1 MPPLVIF
8 DMDGVLVDSEPMHLR
23 LEREMFE
30 RLSLPISE
38 TEHHAF
44 VGMSPA
50 GMWGT
55 IKARFDLPHA
65 IDALVE
71 MDTDIKA
78 REIQKLRL
86 EPIDG
91 VELLIADL
99 EDAGCTL
106 AVASSSQ
113 KRLIEAVTRKLGIR
127 ERFSQLVSAQE
138 VARGKPHPD
147 IFLRTAELCGR
158 TPASCLVIEDSANGV
173 RAAVAAG
180 MKCVGF
186 VNESGGRQELSGADL
201 VVRDFGD
208 AARQAIVALARSLS
222 RRGPVTRR

>member
-8 DMDGVLVDSEPMHLR
+8 DMDGVLVDSEPMHMR

-38 TEHHAF
+38 AEHQAF

-65 IDALVE
+65 VDDLVE
-71 MDTDIKA
+71 MDTDVKA
-78 REIQKLRL
+78 REIGATPL

-91 VELLIADL
+91 VEELIADL
-99 EDAGCTL
+99 EDAGCEL

-113 KRLIEAVTRKLGIR
+113 KRLIEAVTEGLGLR
-127 ERFSQLVSAQE
+127 QRFSQLVSAEE
-138 VARGKPHPD
+138 VRRGKPHPD
-147 IFLRTAELCGR
+147 VFIRAAELCGR
-158 TPASCLVIEDSANGV
+158 KPADCLVIEDSANGG
-173 RAAVAAG
+173 RAALAAC
-180 MKCVGF
+180 MKCVCF
-186 VNESGGRQELSGADL
+186 VNESAGRQDLSGAEL
-201 VVRDFGD
+201 VVRNFGD
-208 AARQAIVALARSLS
+208 AARKEIVALARSLS
-222 RRGPVTRR
+222 FLRD

>member
-8 DMDGVLVDSEPMHLR
+8 DMDGVLVDSEPMHMR

-38 TEHHAF
+38 AEHQAF

-65 IDALVE
+65 VDDLVE
-71 MDTDIKA
+71 MDTDVKA
-78 REIQKLRL
+78 REIGATPL

-91 VELLIADL
+91 VEELIADL
-99 EDAGCTL
+99 EDAGCEL

-113 KRLIEAVTRKLGIR
+113 KRLIEAVTEGLGLR
-127 ERFSQLVSAQE
+127 QRFSQLVSAEE
-138 VARGKPHPD
+138 VRRGKPHPD
-147 IFLRTAELCGR
+147 VFLRAAELCGR
-158 TPASCLVIEDSANGV
+158 KPADCLVIEDSANGV
-173 RAAVAAG
+173 RAALAAG

-186 VNESGGRQELSGADL
+186 VNESAGRQDLSGADL
-201 VVRDFGD
+201 VVRNFGD
-208 AARQAIVALARSLS
+208 AARKEIVALARSLS
-222 RRGPVTRR
+222 FLRD

>member
-8 DMDGVLVDSEPMHLR
+8 DMDGVLVDSEPMHMR

-38 TEHHAF
+38 AEHQAF

-65 IDALVE
+65 VDDLVE
-71 MDTDIKA
+71 MDTDVKA
-78 REIQKLRL
+78 REIGATPL

-91 VELLIADL
+91 VEELIADL
-99 EDAGCTL
+99 EDAGCEL

-113 KRLIEAVTRKLGIR
+113 KRLIEAVTEGLGLR
-127 ERFSQLVSAQE
+127 QRFSQLVSAEE
-138 VARGKPHPD
+138 VRRGKPHPD
-147 IFLRTAELCGR
+147 VFIRAAELCGR
-158 TPASCLVIEDSANGV
+158 KPADCLVIEDSANGV
-173 RAAVAAG
+173 RAALAAG

-186 VNESGGRQELSGADL
+186 VNESAGRQDLSGADL
-201 VVRDFGD
+201 VVRNFGD
-208 AARQAIVALARSLS
+208 AARKEIVALARSLS
-222 RRGPVTRR
+222 FLRD

>member
-8 DMDGVLVDSEPMHLR
+8 DMDGVLVDSEPMHMR

-38 TEHHAF
+38 AEHQAF

-65 IDALVE
+65 VDDLVE
-71 MDTDIKA
+71 MDTDVKA
-78 REIQKLRL
+78 REIGATPL

-91 VELLIADL
+91 VEELIADL
-99 EDAGCTL
+99 EDAGCEL

-113 KRLIEAVTRKLGIR
+113 KRLIEAVTEGLGLR
-127 ERFSQLVSAQE
+127 QRFSHLVSAEE
-138 VARGKPHPD
+138 VRRGKPHPD
-147 IFLRTAELCGR
+147 VFLRAAELCGR
-158 TPASCLVIEDSANGV
+158 KPADCLVIEDSANGV
-173 RAAVAAG
+173 RAALAAG

-186 VNESGGRQELSGADL
+186 VNESAGRQDLSGADL
-201 VVRDFGD
+201 VVRNFGD
-208 AARQAIVALARSLS
+208 AARKEIVALARSLS
-222 RRGPVTRR
+222 FLRD

>member
-8 DMDGVLVDSEPMHLR
+8 DMDGVLVDSEPMHMR

-38 TEHHAF
+38 AEHQAF

-65 IDALVE
+65 VDDLVE
-71 MDTDIKA
+71 MDTDVKA
-78 REIQKLRL
+78 REIGATPL

-91 VELLIADL
+91 VEELIADL
-99 EDAGCTL
+99 EDAGCEL

-113 KRLIEAVTRKLGIR
+113 KRLIEAVTEGLGLR
-127 ERFSQLVSAQE
+127 QRFSHLVSAEE
-138 VARGKPHPD
+138 VRRGKPHPD
-147 IFLRTAELCGR
+147 VFIRAAELCGR
-158 TPASCLVIEDSANGV
+158 KPADCLVIEDSANGV
-173 RAAVAAG
+173 RAALAAG

-186 VNESGGRQELSGADL
+186 VNESAGRQDLSGADL
-201 VVRDFGD
+201 VVRNFGD
-208 AARQAIVALARSLS
+208 AARKEIVALARSLS
-222 RRGPVTRR
+222 FLRD